1 MLIYCDKANMGCR
14 MIRSLSIKSSSY
26 HTFTTTEFNSNSI
39 TDRGHPLQHFLKP
52 LSQSFQRKQTLFK
65 FFFLILNTTYNI
77 YLFILSMYK
86 LIVHSKNNGGC
97 LMPLSTIVQL
107 YRGGQFYWWRKPEYK
122 DNATDL
128 SQVTD
133 KLHHMEK

>member
-1 MLIYCDKANMGCR
+1 

-26 HTFTTTEFNSNSI
+26 HTFTTTEFNSKYI
-39 TDRGHPLQHFLKP
+39 TDRGHPLQHYMKP
-52 LSQSFQRKQTLFK
+52 LSQSFQRIQTLFK
-65 FFFLILNTTYNI
+65 GFIVILSTTYNI
-77 YLFILSMYK
+77 YLFIFSVYK
-86 LIVHSKNNGGC
+86 LIVHSKNTGWC
-97 LMPLSTIVQL
+97 LTPLSTIVQL

-122 DNATDL
+122 ENATDL